1 MAKALTAPAVQKLR
15 PGKER
20 REVPDGGC
28 AGLYLIIQP
37 SGHRSWALR
46 FRRPGGATA
55 KLTLGPVDLSGK
67 EAEAE
72 PVLGVPLTLAGAR
85 RLAADLHHQRA
96 KGRDIV
102 AAKHRERLEREA
114 RGAKTFA
121 AAAAAFITQHAMRKT
136 RCWLEQSRLLGL
148 QPNAEGDLEVIPR
161 GLSDRWHGR
170 PIDSIDADDI
180 HGIVDEA
187 RERGVPGLKR
197 RADGPTEARAR
208 SMFGALSMMFSWLIA
223 KRRLSQN
230 PCTGVA
236 RPDTPERR
244 DRVLS
249 NTEIIALWRAADAE
263 KRSEFGAPLKLL
275 LLTGGRL
282 NEVTGMRR
290 AELSDDGATWTIP
303 SSRTKNKRTHV
314 VPLPPLARTL
324 IESVPTTGDLVFTT
338 DGAHPVVIGSKIKHR
353 LDAAMKCPPWRIHDL
368 RRTAATGMAE
378 IGIAPHIVEACLNHI
393 SGAKAGVAGTYNR
406 AAYAPEKAAAL
417 TRWATHI
424 DGLVSGRTAD
434 TVPLKARAS

>member
-1 MAKALTAPAVQKLR
+1 PAVQKLR
-15 PGKER
+15 PGKVR
-20 REVPDGGC
+20 REIPDGGC

-37 SGHRSWALR
+37 SGAKSWALR
-46 FRRPGGATA
+46 FRRPGGTTA
-55 KLTLGPVDLSGK
+55 KLTLGPVDLSGQ
-67 EAEAE
+67 EATAE
-72 PVLGVPLTLAGAR
+72 PVLGAPLTLAGAR

-121 AAAAAFITQHAMRKT
+121 AAAADFITQHAKRKT

-148 QPNAEGDLEVIPR
+148 QPNAEGDLEVIPT
-161 GLSDRWHGR
+161 GLSDRWCDR
-170 PIDSIDADDI
+170 PIAEIDGDDV
-180 HGIVDEA
+180 HGIVDEV
-187 RERGVPGLKR
+187 REHGVPGLER
-197 RADGPTEARAR
+197 RANGPTEARAR
-208 SMFGALSMMFSWLIA
+208 AMFGALSMMFHWLIA

-236 RPDTPERR
+236 RPDTPEKR

-249 NTEIIALWRAADAE
+249 DAEIIALWRAADVE
-263 KRSEFGAPLKLL
+263 RSEFGAPLKLL
-275 LLTGGRL
+275 LLTGSRL

-290 AELSDDGATWTIP
+290 AELSDDGATWTLP
-303 SSRTKNKRTHV
+303 KERVKNRRTHV

-353 LDAAMKCPPWRIHDL
+353 LDAAMNCPPWRIHDL
-368 RRTAATGMAE
+368 RRTAATGLAE

-393 SGAKAGVAGTYNR
+393 SGAKAGVAGVYNR

-417 TRWATHI
+417 IRWATHV

-434 TVPLKARAS
+434 VTPMTPKARAS